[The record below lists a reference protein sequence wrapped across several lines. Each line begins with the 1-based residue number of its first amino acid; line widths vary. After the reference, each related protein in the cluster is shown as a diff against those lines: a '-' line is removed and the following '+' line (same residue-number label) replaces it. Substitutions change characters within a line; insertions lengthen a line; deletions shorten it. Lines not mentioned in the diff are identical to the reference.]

1 VVMERRKVVEVRLT
15 YLVWGVVLIG
25 GPLLFPDVDPGVIV
39 VVAALAII
47 VNTLR
52 GVSMLL
58 P

>member
-1 VVMERRKVVEVRLT
+1 MERRKVVEVRLT